1 MLDFSCHLAPFFF
14 VVVVSFGLVFVSL
27 FLLQLSVLLSLSL
40 YSPTLPPLCL
50 PPCLILV
57 IWPLFLVQLSLW
69 HHIIGNSQMG
79 ARHPSPHAFEQVGTG
94 SWVLQMRSS
103 NKRLRNPSLQAKI
116 SHSDVCGSDI
126 GQSRL

>member
-1 MLDFSCHLAPFFF
+1 MLDFQLPFGSLPFCCSCEFWFGFCFLIPTTALSSVVPFPPLSHITT
-14 VVVVSFGLVFVSL
+14 VVS
-27 FLLQLSVLLSLSL
+27 
-40 YSPTLPPLCL
+40 